1 MSAKFI
7 SIEGIEGVGKSSHV
21 QHIRDWLN
29 KRQIA
34 NIATREP
41 GGTEV
46 AEAIREVLLK
56 SYDEVVHDETELLLM
71 YASRI
76 QHVKNKINPA
86 LNDGKWVVCD
96 RFLDATLAYQGGGRG
111 LSVDHILQ
119 LHKWLLDNQMPD
131 LTFVLDAPVEVAL
144 KRITN
149 RSLDRIEKE
158 TQSFFERIRHQY
170 LQLANQY
177 PKRIKVID
185 ASVDIKAVREQ
196 ISQVLESWI

>member
-71 YASRI
+71 YASRV

-144 KRITN
+144 KRIAN